1 MQETWYDVFE
11 SSWGWIGVIGSAKGI
26 RYCSLPEETPD
37 RAVEYVSELVKGKL
51 PEQRSGV
58 FDQFE
63 REIEE
68 YFAGDRQRWDVAL
81 DVDDA
86 TEFFRR
92 AWAACRSIPP
102 GETRTY
108 KWLAAQAGNPAASR
122 AHRHSLPP
130 RAGQRWRVA
139 RVRRARIAAEGT
151 LAAARGGAD
160 G

>member
-68 YFAGDRQRWDVAL
+68 YFAGDRQRCDVARS
-81 DVDDA
+81 
-86 TEFFRR
+86 RR
-92 AWAACRSIPP
+92 A
-102 GETRTY
+102 
-108 KWLAAQAGNPAASR
+108 
-122 AHRHSLPP
+122 
-130 RAGQRWRVA
+130 
-139 RVRRARIAAEGT
+139 RRARISGWRRRRGIRPPRVAQAKPWRAIACPSSFPATACWAAMAGCT
-151 LAAARGGAD
+151 GSPGQDCR
-160 G
+160 